1 MTTNEIKII
10 AGALIAIFSLVLSWF
25 VWLKQI
31 IYKEV
36 VKPHVDSIV
45 ARVDALEKKDSEL
58 EQRLKDTNNSINK
71 RFDQINESI
80 LALTR
85 NVSEL
90 TGQLKILFIENKK

>member
-45 ARVDALEKKDSEL
+45 SRVDALEKKDSEL
-58 EQRLKDTNNSINK
+58 EQRLKDTSNSINK

>member
-36 VKPHVDSIV
+36 VKPQVDIIV
-45 ARVDALEKKDSEL
+45 ARVDALENKDSEL